1 MFIGT
6 LIKCTPSKK
15 TIIKGVNFNVVYNYF
30 ASSTIDLTLTY
41 GYQHYYIVS
50 EDFSIRNKMIKNIT
64 PIYISRDQLKSVM
77 NSFQPIVV

>member
-6 LIKCTPSKK
+6 LVKCTPSKRI
-15 TIIKGVNFNVVYNYF
+15 IIKGVNFSIVYKCYNNHD
-30 ASSTIDLTLTY
+30 IDLTLTY
-41 GYQHYYIVS
+41 GYQHYYLLS
-50 EDFSIRNKMIKNIT
+50 EDYVISNNLIKNPT